1 MTTSTVAPAAATVAP
16 GTATASAPKAASIA
30 VRTRLAF
37 LVFFAV
43 YPLVTVLLYF
53 LFPLTAGWETWQRTL
68 VLVPIMVVCLVYFVI
83 PAIQGRFGRFIS
95 TGRW

>member
-1 MTTSTVAPAAATVAP
+1 MTTSSDTPAAPVAPPRPAVV
-16 GTATASAPKAASIA
+16 A

-43 YPLVTVLLYF
+43 YPLVTALLYV
-53 LFPLTAGWETWQRTL
+53 LVPLTAGWETWQRTL

-83 PAIQGRFGRFIS
+83 PAIQGRFGRFIA

>member
-1 MTTSTVAPAAATVAP
+1 MTTLSDTPAAV
-16 GTATASAPKAASIA
+16 AASKPAIVA

-43 YPLVTVLLYF
+43 YPLVTALLYV

-68 VLVPIMVVCLVYFVI
+68 VLVPIMVVSLVFFVI
-83 PAIQGRFGRFIS
+83 PAIQGRFGRFIA

>member
-1 MTTSTVAPAAATVAP
+1 MTTSSDTPAAPVAPP
-16 GTATASAPKAASIA
+16 RSAVVA

-43 YPLVTVLLYF
+43 YPLVTALLYV
-53 LFPLTAGWETWQRTL
+53 LVPLTAGWETWQRTL

-83 PAIQGRFGRFIS
+83 PAIQGRFGRFIA